1 MILQNA
7 ELTPP
12 ELKVPPREELP
23 SAMVAGL
30 RMTSSERAM
39 QRKMVALE
47 MELAMYNLSKKDIWA

>member
-1 MILQNA
+1 M
-7 ELTPP
+7 
-12 ELKVPPREELP
+12 
-23 SAMVAGL
+23 

>member
-23 SAMVAGL
+23 SAPAGF